1 MTTPLSQA
9 DVLDAA
15 LGDPWDDS
23 NPAGHRAA
31 LEADERGEPFIE
43 GERRL
48 ASSGLNAQ
56 LVPRSEGGLF
66 IRADQLCE
74 LLRTVWRR
82 DPGLALGDGLAPFLA
97 GVAVWSSGDAGQRAK
112 AAKLLLDGRRLAGC
126 DPGPALGE
134 RPPHPGFA
142 ATRAPDGWRLTGRQ
156 TPVAGLRRADALVVL
171 ARTGDPGDERGL
183 SRFLLDK
190 AELPDS
196 ALRYDRQDADA
207 GLRGAQLESAALTD
221 CPVPDSALLDAPGQ
235 GFDSLR
241 SAGIARS
248 LLPAVGLGALDSA
261 LRAVTAM
268 ALETRVCGRGMAEV
282 PLVRSTLTG
291 VFADLLAA
299 DALCA
304 TTLRALHLLPEQ
316 AAVYAPSC
324 GYLSARLLR
333 EGLEDLRVLL
343 GTRSALPEGRPAIVR
358 KLARDSSAAVF
369 GSCSSYSC
377 LAAILPQLPSLA
389 RGGRAVGWSGS
400 AEPPR
405 LLFDLGAEL
414 PELGFAP
421 APADARDAGHFLNTL
436 IEAAGNGG
444 AGVPGPVGRLARR
457 LREQAA
463 RLRAECAGFGPA
475 DLAEGPGAHAFEA
488 ASRSA
493 VLLAAGAGRGVHR
506 HRPDLLDET
515 ALAAV
520 LDRLVRRLPAAGVLT
535 QTERMEVEDH
545 LWLELLRRVR
555 QTRLLDLSA
564 RRVPG

>member
-1 MTTPLSQA
+1 MVTTPMSQA
-9 DVLDAA
+9 DVLDTA
-15 LGDPWDDS
+15 LGDPWDDG
-23 NPAGHRAA
+23 NPAGHRAT
-31 LEADERGEPFIE
+31 LEADQRGEPFIE

-48 ASSGLNAQ
+48 AEFGLNAQ

-66 IRADQLCE
+66 TRADHACE

-82 DPGLALGDGLAPFLA
+82 DPGLALGFLE
-97 GVAVWSSGDAGQRAK
+97 QR
-112 AAKLLLDGRRLAGC
+112 
-126 DPGPALGE
+126 
-134 RPPHPGFA
+134 
-142 ATRAPDGWRLTGRQ
+142 
-156 TPVAGLRRADALVVL
+156 
-171 ARTGDPGDERGL
+171 
-183 SRFLLDK
+183 
-190 AELPDS
+190 
-196 ALRYDRQDADA
+196 
-207 GLRGAQLESAALTD
+207 
-221 CPVPDSALLDAPGQ
+221 
-235 GFDSLR
+235 FD
-241 SAGIARS
+241 IARS
-248 LLPAVGLGALDSA
+248 LLPAASLGALDTA
-261 LRAVTAM
+261 LRAVTMM

-324 GYLSARLLR
+324 GYLGTRLLL

-343 GTRSALPEGRPAIVR
+343 GTRSVLPEGRPAIVR
-358 KLARDSSAAVF
+358 KLARDSDAAVF
-369 GSCSSYSC
+369 GSGSRYAC

-389 RGGRAVGWSGS
+389 RGGRTVGWSGS
-400 AEPPR
+400 AEPPK

-414 PELGFAP
+414 PELGPAP
-421 APADARDAGHFLNTL
+421 APADARDAGHLLNTL
-436 IEAAGNGG
+436 IEAAGNGE
-444 AGVPGPVGRLARR
+444 AGVPAPVGRLARR

-463 RLRAECAGFGPA
+463 RLRAECAGFGPG
-475 DLAEGPGAHAFEA
+475 DLAGSPPAHAFEA

-493 VLLAAGAGRGVHR
+493 VLLAAAAGRGVHR

-555 QTRLLDLSA
+555 QTRLLDLSS
-564 RRVPG
+564 RRIPG

>member
-1 MTTPLSQA
+1 VNDA

-15 LGDPWDDS
+15 LGDPWDES

-48 ASSGLNAQ
+48 ASFGLNAW
-56 LVPRSEGGLF
+56 LVPRSEGGQF
-66 IRADQLCE
+66 TRVDQVCE

-82 DPGLALGDGLAPFLA
+82 DPGLVLGNGIAPLLAGLAI
-97 GVAVWSSGDAGQRAK
+97 WSSGNAGQRAK
-112 AAKLLLDGRRLAGC
+112 TAELLLDGHRLAGC

-134 RPPHPGFA
+134 RPPQAGIA
-142 ATRAPDGWRLTGRQ
+142 AIPARDGWRLTGRQ
-156 TPVAGLRRADALVVL
+156 TPVAGLRRAEALVVL
-171 ARTGDPGDERGL
+171 ARTEERGL

-196 ALRYDRQDADA
+196 ALYYERQDADA
-207 GLRGAQLESAALTD
+207 GLRGAQLESALLTD
-221 CPVPDSALLDAPGQ
+221 CPVPDSALLGAPGQ
-235 GFDSLR
+235 GFDSPT
-241 SAGIARS
+241 SAIARS
-248 LLPAVGLGALDSA
+248 LLPAVGLGALDTA

-268 ALETRVCGRGMAEV
+268 ALESRVFGREMAEV
-282 PLVRSTLTG
+282 PLARSTLTG

-324 GYLSARLLR
+324 GYLGARLLR
-333 EGLEDLRVLL
+333 EGFEDLRVLL
-343 GTRSALPEGRPAIVR
+343 GVRAALPEGRPAIVR

-389 RGGRAVGWSGS
+389 RGGRTVGWSGP

-414 PELGFAP
+414 PELGFA
-421 APADARDAGHFLNTL
+421 AAQADARDAGHFLNTL
-436 IEAAGNGG
+436 IEVAGNSE
-444 AGVPGPVGRLARR
+444 AGLPGPVNRLTRR

-463 RLRAECAGFGPA
+463 RLRAECAGLGPA
-475 DLAEGPGAHAFEA
+475 DLADKPGAPAFSA

-493 VLLAAGAGRGVHR
+493 VLLAAAASRGVHR
-506 HRPDLLDET
+506 HRPDLLDAT

-555 QTRLLDLSA
+555 QPRLLDLSA